1 MAKKKLSQYT
11 GDTSEEQTSS
21 SEAQT
26 APPEKTEK
34 MQAPDLKE
42 SDATRDVEALGT
54 AKRLSSPVNSVSV
67 PPDGKAFFNQ
77 VGPNQVKLDAE
88 ELKKM
93 NVFFATPCYGGLI
106 TDQYFLSMFKLSQAM
121 IQNGI
126 NFRITTL
133 RNESL
138 IPRARNIL
146 TAMFMDDPNATHLMF
161 IDADIEFE
169 PDAVLRMLAM
179 NKNITAAAYP
189 KKTVDW
195 NGVSR
200 AVERKEEDPAP
211 FGAEYAINLKFADK
225 ATKKVNSQ
233 DGAVEVLDASTGFFM
248 IKKEV
253 IQTMFE
259 AYPDLHYKNDSSI
272 DPRFNKYCYS
282 LFDTIHDPRDNR
294 YLSEDYTFCRRWQ
307 ALGGK
312 IWVDPNTKLNHVGS
326 FTFQG
331 NLNKIFNYGP

>member
-1 MAKKKLSQYT
+1 MTKRKLSEYS
-11 GDTSEEQTSS
+11 G
-21 SEAQT
+21 
-26 APPEKTEK
+26 
-34 MQAPDLKE
+34 KE
-42 SDATRDVEALGT
+42 GEP
-54 AKRLSSPVNSVSV
+54 KSSPKASANTDIKTKTIKEDEHLSAADFKALST
-67 PPDGKAFFNQ
+67 PKGIGTPSIAGIKIPEDGKAHFKQ
-77 VGPNQVKLDAE
+77 VGPQQVKLDSA

-93 NVFFATPCYGGLI
+93 NVFFATPCYGGMV

-138 IPRARNIL
+138 VTRARNIL
-146 TAMFMDDPNATHLMF
+146 TAMFMADEAATHLMF

-169 PDAVLRMLAM
+169 ADAVLRMLAM

-195 NGVSR
+195 AGVSR
-200 AVERKEEDPAP
+200 AVERKEEDPAT
-211 FGAEYAINLKFADK
+211 FGAEYAINLKFENRE
-225 ATKKVNSQ
+225 TKKVASS
-233 DGAVEVLDASTGFFM
+233 DGAVEVLDASTGFFI

-253 IQTMFE
+253 VKTMFE
-259 AYPDLHYKNDSSI
+259 AYPDLFYKNDSSI
-272 DPRFNKYCYS
+272 DPKFNKYCYS

-331 NLNKIFNYGP
+331 NLNKIFNYGG